1 MDLRRVVFRILSLAS
16 LTLPLSSCSGS
27 PSDSVVLAVEEP
39 LRLSE
44 HLGTARIIGSEVP
57 AEALQSIEWRFDEPQ
72 PDWRSTSTLERRG
85 SVEASYTGDA
95 LRVRAVRQKSW
106 PSRERPVGA
115 VYVELPGLDLQ
126 DWAHVEV
133 RARARGPVWNIGLAV
148 NHDQQNPQAYYDV
161 PFVVSG
167 RGLPVITDGVVHSYR
182 LDWEKILGTRPDGT
196 SEELSPGPVTHLGV
210 FFNSARGADEAAIE
224 ILSITVVSKAA
235 LYADVPSGIV
245 TVRLGNRLQRAIL
258 GHAPGRLEYQIGLP
272 ESPRLDLALGV
283 LREDQPVTFR
293 VDVAPL
299 GSAAE
304 TLLEE
309 VLTDPSS
316 WVQHTVDLS
325 AYAGQEVTVGLET
338 EAEAAGAVGFWGAP
352 TLSGS
357 RATGP
362 PNVIFYV
369 IDGAGADWMSLYG
382 YNRRTTPFLERLAGE
397 AVVFE
402 NAYSN
407 ATSTPLSTPSYMTSL
422 LYSAI
427 DRYRSYS
434 DKIPDGVT
442 TMAEHFGRVGYQT
455 GVFASNPQAATA
467 SGLERGVDLVRMLDP
482 PVPAVSSEHLHRAFW
497 DWREAYPGTPY
508 WAHFQTTDVHEPFR
522 PMAPFSGLFITPERR
537 AKYIEW
543 DESMGWI
550 EYAARD
556 TAAVARHAL
565 AQQALYDEGMAHQ
578 DHHLER
584 FVERLKAEGRW
595 ENTILVIAS
604 DHGYPAGSHRSMP
617 GHPRGAPHIHPFAT
631 RVPLM
636 FVWPGHIEGGRRIR
650 TPVSMIDV
658 LPTLLDLTGL
668 PQPQVRQGSSLAP
681 LLLGQVTEE
690 EWEPHPVFVDVL
702 VLDRISGEM
711 VGNIEVI
718 DGRWGAALCV
728 RPGDPEAEVHA
739 ASTGDAL
746 TDCTAT
752 VRERLLVYD
761 LWDDPLLER
770 PINKE
775 RPDLVERYTKLLETQ
790 VEVNAALRELISG
803 RGQSVELRA
812 EDLEQLRALGYIQ

>member
-1 MDLRRVVFRILSLAS
+1 M
-16 LTLPLSSCSGS
+16 PLH
-27 PSDSVVLAVEEP
+27 LE
-39 LRLSE
+39 E
-44 HLGTARIIGSEVP
+44 HLDAAVVVDSDVP
-57 AEALQSIEWRFDEPQ
+57 ADAPQPVVWSFDEPQ
-72 PDWRSTSTLERRG
+72 PEWRSTSTLERRG
-85 SVEASYTGDA
+85 SVQAFYSGDA
-95 LRVRAVRQKSW
+95 LRVRAVRQSTW
-106 PSRERPVGA
+106 PSWARPVGA

-126 DWAHVEV
+126 DWAHVLV
-133 RARARGPVWNIGLAV
+133 RARAHGPVWNIGLAF
-148 NHDQQNPQAYYDV
+148 NHDQQNPQAWNDV

-167 RGLPVITDGVVHSYR
+167 TGLPVITDGVVHSYR
-182 LDWEKILGTRPDGT
+182 LDWEILRGTRPDGT
-196 SEELSPGPVTHLGV
+196 SEERSPGPLTHLGV

-224 ILSITVVSKAA
+224 LLSITLVPKAA
-235 LYADVPSGIV
+235 LYADVPSGV
-245 TVRLGNRLQRAIL
+245 AAVRFGNRLQRAIL
-258 GHAPGRLEYQIGLP
+258 GHAPGRLEYRIGLP
-272 ESPRLDLALGV
+272 EAPRLDLALGL

-293 VDVAPL
+293 VDVAPS
-299 GSAAE
+299 GGAAE
-304 TLLEE
+304 TLLDE
-309 VLTDPSS
+309 VLSATSS
-316 WVQHTVDLS
+316 WFQHTVDLS
-325 AYAGQEVTVGLET
+325 AYAGQEVTVGLEM

-357 RATGP
+357 RASGKP
-362 PNVIFYV
+362 DVIFYV

-382 YNRRTTPFLERLAGE
+382 YNRRTTPFLERLAAE
-397 AVVFE
+397 AMVFE

-434 DKIPDGVT
+434 DKIPHGVT
-442 TMAEHFGRVGYQT
+442 TMAEHFGGVGYQT
-455 GVFASNPQAATA
+455 GVFVSNPQAATL
-467 SGLERGVDLVRMLDP
+467 SGLERGVDLVRVIDP

-497 DWREAYPGTPY
+497 EWRESHPGTPY

-522 PMAPFSGLFITPERR
+522 PMAPFSGLFITPELR
-537 AKYIEW
+537 AQYIEW
-543 DESMGWI
+543 DEAMDWD
-550 EYAARD
+550 D
-556 TAAVARHAL
+556 TAWVARHAL

-604 DHGYPAGSHRSMP
+604 DHGYPAGSHRTMP
-617 GHPRGAPHIHPFAT
+617 GHPRDAPHIHPFAT

-636 FVWPGHIEGGRRIR
+636 FIWPGHIEGGRRIR

-668 PQPQVRQGSSLAP
+668 PEPQMKQGQSLAP
-681 LLLGQVTEE
+681 LLLGRVTEG
-690 EWEPHPVFVDVL
+690 EWEHHPVFVDVL
-702 VLDRISGEM
+702 VMDRISGEL
-711 VGNIEVI
+711 VGNMEVI

-728 RPGDPEAEVHA
+728 RPDDPEAEVHV

-770 PINKE
+770 PINE
-775 RPDLVERYTKLLETQ
+775 QRPDLVEKYTKLLEAQ
-790 VEVNAALRELISG
+790 VELNAALRALISG
-803 RGQSVELRA
+803 GGQSVELSP
-812 EDLEQLRALGYIQ
+812 EDLEQLRTLGYIQ